1 MQLSYKIAFP
11 DNLVKVYNFLQDEY
25 NRVLSNEQHR
35 KAIMNIDTSLHRGK
49 YWTQLR
55 LAIAY
60 DTQEKWKQEKR
71 FPSPSWYFMAFAEQ
85 IRQMH
90 KAQKEQVALYN
101 ALQLFNNQDS
111 EDFRLYCNKHNIKY
125 SNVKIKNCQ
134 RCKSCPELPTNAT
147 FVLDFAFICT
157 QASHMKNN
165 IFYYSIINNDG
176 KVEWCELPII
186 FHQSSKYQPD
196 ERISKPKFLTDKDG
210 NYYGIVAFDYTPEE
224 NNGENIGAI
233 DLGQVNLYTFS
244 YVQPDG
250 TYSADYFT
258 NSKMATKLNEKV
270 GRLYKEKN
278 ELLEK
283 NQIVDD
289 LFKKASYIPDKAVK
303 KWRNREQKIQELSN
317 KITRIKGEIA
327 SQMAVEIAEL
337 CKRHNCGTLFMEKLN
352 WLETTGG
359 KWNHSEQQDRIELA
373 CTLKGIDVYK
383 VNAKNTSK
391 EHPITK
397 ELGKISDRDI
407 VWSNG
412 ERIDRDRLSTLN
424 QLQRTGTRT
433 VKTNGRKKKEQKQ
446 GVVIPRLRTKDKPT
460 PRQMK
465 RKYSRRKEN
474 LARLD
479 ELRNKKEKRTTQ
491 MVVVLPRTSE
501 QLDNFEIFATWS
513 SILKSEYIS
522 NNSCFVSK
530 FI

>member
-11 DNLVKVYNFLQDEY
+11 DNLVEVYNFLQDEY

-35 KAIMNIDTSLHRGK
+35 QAIMNIDTSLINGK
-49 YWTQLR
+49 YWAQIR
-55 LAIAY
+55 SAIGY

-90 KAQKEQVALYN
+90 KAQQEQVALYN

-111 EDFRLYCNKHNIKY
+111 EDFRKYCNKHNIKY
-125 SNVKIKNCQ
+125 NQVKIKNCQ
-134 RCKSCPELPTNAT
+134 RCKSCPELPTNAK

-157 QASHMKNN
+157 QASYMKNN
-165 IFYYSIINNDG
+165 TFYYKIINDEGDN
-176 KVEWCELPII
+176 EWCELPII
-186 FHQSSKYQPD
+186 FHQSSKYQPN
-196 ERISKPKFLTDKDG
+196 ERISKPKFTTDKDG
-210 NYYGIVAFDYTPEE
+210 NYYGVVAFNYTPKE
-224 NNGENIGAI
+224 NEGENIGAI

-244 YVQPDG
+244 YIQPDG
-250 TYSADYFT
+250 TYSEDYFV
-258 NSKMATKLNEKV
+258 NSKMTNKLQDKIKV
-270 GRLYKEKN
+270 LYKEKD
-278 ELLEK
+278 ELLNK
-283 NQIVDD
+283 NQRVDD
-289 LFKKASYIPDKAVK
+289 LFKKASYIPDNVVI
-303 KWRNREQKIQELSN
+303 KWQIREQRILELSN

-337 CKRHNCGTLFMEKLN
+337 CERHNCGTLFMEQLN
-352 WLETTGG
+352 WLESKGG

-373 CTLKGIDVYK
+373 CTLQGIDVYK

-397 ELGKISDRDI
+397 ELGKISDREV

-424 QLQRTGTRT
+424 QLQRTGYKT
-433 VKTNGRKKKEQKQ
+433 VKTKGRKKKEQKQ
-446 GVVIPRLRTKDKPT
+446 GVVITQLRKKDTPT

-479 ELRNKKEKRTTQ
+479 ELRNKQTKRATQ

-501 QLDNFEIFATWS
+501 QLDNFDIFATWS
-513 SILKSEYIS
+513 SVLKSEYIS
-522 NNSCFVSK
+522 NNSCFIGK

>member
-11 DNLVKVYNFLQDEY
+11 DNLVEVYNFLQDEY

-35 KAIMNIDTSLHRGK
+35 QAIMNIDTSLINGK
-49 YWTQLR
+49 YWAQIR
-55 LAIAY
+55 SAIGY

-90 KAQKEQVALYN
+90 KAQQEQVALYN

-111 EDFRLYCNKHNIKY
+111 EDFRKYCNKHNIKY
-125 SNVKIKNCQ
+125 NQVKIKNCQ
-134 RCKSCPELPTNAT
+134 RCKSCPELPTNAK

-157 QASHMKNN
+157 QASYMKNN
-165 IFYYSIINNDG
+165 TFYYKIINDEGDN
-176 KVEWCELPII
+176 EWCELPII
-186 FHQSSKYQPD
+186 FHQSSKYQPN
-196 ERISKPKFLTDKDG
+196 ERISKPKFTTDKDG
-210 NYYGIVAFDYTPEE
+210 NYYGVVAFNYTPKE
-224 NNGENIGAI
+224 NEGENIGAI

-244 YVQPDG
+244 YIQPDG
-250 TYSADYFT
+250 TYSEDYFV
-258 NSKMATKLNEKV
+258 NSKMTNKLQDKIKV
-270 GRLYKEKN
+270 LYKEKD
-278 ELLEK
+278 ELLNK
-283 NQIVDD
+283 NQRVDD
-289 LFKKASYIPDKAVK
+289 LFKKASYIPDNVVI
-303 KWRNREQKIQELSN
+303 KWQIREQRILELSN

-337 CKRHNCGTLFMEKLN
+337 CERHNCGTLFMEQLN
-352 WLETTGG
+352 WLESKGG

-373 CTLKGIDVYK
+373 CTLQGIDVYK

-397 ELGKISDRDI
+397 ELGKISDREV

-424 QLQRTGTRT
+424 QLQRTGYKT
-433 VKTNGRKKKEQKQ
+433 VKTKGRKKKEQKQ
-446 GVVIPRLRTKDKPT
+446 GVVITQLRKKDTPT

-479 ELRNKKEKRTTQ
+479 ELRNKQTKRATQ
-491 MVVVLPRTSE
+491 MVVVLPRSSE
-501 QLDNFEIFATWS
+501 QFDNFDIFATWS
-513 SILKSEYIS
+513 SVLKSEYIS
-522 NNSCFVSK
+522 NNSCFIGK

>member
-11 DNLVKVYNFLQDEY
+11 DNLVEVYDFLQDEY

-90 KAQKEQVALYN
+90 KAQQEQIALYN

-125 SNVKIKNCQ
+125 STVKIKNCQ
-134 RCKSCPELPTNAT
+134 RCKSTPELPTNAT

-165 IFYYSIINNDG
+165 TFYYSIINENG

-186 FHQSSKYQPD
+186 FHQSSKYKPN

-210 NYYGIVAFDYTPEE
+210 NYYSIVAFDYTPQE
-224 NNGENIGAI
+224 NNDENIGAI

-244 YVQPDG
+244 YIQPDG
-250 TYSADYFT
+250 TYSEDYFV
-258 NSKMATKLNEKV
+258 NSRMTSKLQSKV
-270 GRLYKEKN
+270 NRLYEEKSVLVN
-278 ELLEK
+278 K
-283 NQIVDD
+283 NKQVDD
-289 LFKKASYIPDKAVK
+289 LFKQATYIPYNVVQ
-303 KWRNREQKIQELSN
+303 KWETREQRIQELSS
-317 KITRIKGEIA
+317 KITRIKEEIA
-327 SQMAVEIAEL
+327 SQMAVEITEL
-337 CKRHNCGTLFMEKLN
+337 CEIQNCGTLFMEKLN
-352 WLETTGG
+352 WLESTGG
-359 KWNHSEQQDRIELA
+359 KWNHSDQQDRIELA
-373 CTLKGIDVYK
+373 CTLKGIDTYK

-397 ELGKISDRDI
+397 EIGKPSGRDI

-412 ERIDRDRLSTLN
+412 EKIDRDRLSTLN

-433 VKTNGRKKKEQKQ
+433 VKTNGRKKREQKQ

-465 RKYSRRKEN
+465 RKHSRRKET

-479 ELRNKKEKRTTQ
+479 ELRNKKLKRATQ

-501 QLDNFEIFATWS
+501 QLDNFDIFATWS
-513 SILKSEYIS
+513 CVPKSEYIS
-522 NNSCFVSK
+522 NNSCFIGK

>member
-11 DNLVKVYNFLQDEY
+11 DNLVEVYDFLQDEY

-111 EDFRLYCNKHNIKY
+111 EDFRQYCYKHNVKY
-125 SNVKIKNCQ
+125 STVKIKNCQ
-134 RCKSCPELPTNAT
+134 RCKSCPELPNKAK
-147 FVLDFAFICT
+147 FVLDFAFINT
-157 QASHMKNN
+157 QAAHIQNKT
-165 IFYYSIINNDG
+165 FYYSIINNDG
-176 KVEWCELPII
+176 KVEWCKLPII
-186 FHQSSKYQPD
+186 FHQSSKYKPN
-196 ERISKPKFLTDKDG
+196 ERISKPKFSKDKDG
-210 NYYGIVAFDYTPEE
+210 NYYGIVAFDYTPKE
-224 NNGENIGAI
+224 NDGENIGAI

-244 YVQPDG
+244 SIQPDG
-250 TYSADYFT
+250 TYSEDYFV
-258 NSKMATKLNEKV
+258 NSKMTAKLQSKV
-270 GRLYKEKN
+270 NGLYDERNSLLNKN
-278 ELLEK
+278 K
-283 NQIVDD
+283 QVDD
-289 LFKKASYIPDKAVK
+289 LFKKATYIPYNVVK
-303 KWRNREQKIQELSN
+303 KWQTREQRIQELSN
-317 KITRIKGEIA
+317 KITRIKEETA
-327 SQMAVEIAEL
+327 SQMAVEIVEL
-337 CKRHNCGTLFMEKLN
+337 CEIHNCGTLFMEKLN
-352 WLETTGG
+352 WLESTGG

-397 ELGKISDRDI
+397 ELGKPRGRDI

-412 ERIDRDRLSTLN
+412 DRMDRDRLSTLN
-424 QLQRTGTRT
+424 QLQRTGTKT
-433 VKTNGRKKKEQKQ
+433 VIHKGRKKKEQKQ

-460 PRQMK
+460 PKQVK
-465 RKYSRRKEN
+465 RKFSRRKET
-474 LARLD
+474 LARL
-479 ELRNKKEKRTTQ
+479 ESLKNKKLNRASQ

-513 SILKSEYIS
+513 CVPKHKYIS
-522 NNSCFVSK
+522 DNSCFISK
-530 FI
+530 YI

>member
-11 DNLVKVYNFLQDEY
+11 DNLVEVYNFLQDEY

-85 IRQMH
+85 IRQIH

-165 IFYYSIINNDG
+165 TFYYNIINENG

-186 FHQSSKYQPD
+186 FHQSSKYKPN
-196 ERISKPKFLTDKDG
+196 ERISKPKFSVDKDG
-210 NYYGIVAFDYTPEE
+210 NYYGVVAFDYTPKE

-233 DLGQVNLYTFS
+233 DLGKVNLYTFS
-244 YVQPDG
+244 YIQPDG
-250 TYSADYFT
+250 TYSEDYFVNSRMT
-258 NSKMATKLNEKV
+258 NKLQSKVNGLYDERNILLN
-270 GRLYKEKN
+270 KN
-278 ELLEK
+278 K
-283 NQIVDD
+283 QVDD
-289 LFKKASYIPDKAVK
+289 LFKKATYIPYNVVK
-303 KWRNREQKIQELSN
+303 KWQTREQIIQELSN
-317 KITRIKGEIA
+317 KITRIKEEIA
-327 SQMAVEIAEL
+327 SQMAVEIVEL
-337 CKRHNCGTLFMEKLN
+337 CEKHNCGTLFMEKLN
-352 WLETTGG
+352 WLEAIGG

-397 ELGKISDRDI
+397 ELGKPRGRDI
-407 VWSNG
+407 MWSNG
-412 ERIDRDRLSTLN
+412 DRMDRDRLSTLN

-433 VKTNGRKKKEQKQ
+433 VTHKVRKKKEQKQ

-465 RKYSRRKEN
+465 RKYFRRKEN

-479 ELRNKKEKRTTQ
+479 ELRNKKEKRATQ

-501 QLDNFEIFATWS
+501 QLDNFDIFATWS
-513 SILKSEYIS
+513 SVLKSECIS
-522 NNSCFVSK
+522 KNSCFIGK
-530 FI
+530 FV

>member
-11 DNLVKVYNFLQDEY
+11 DNLVEVYNFLQDEY

-35 KAIMNIDTSLHRGK
+35 KAIMNIDTSIIKGE
-49 YWTQLR
+49 YWKQLR
-55 LAIAY
+55 LAIGD
-60 DTQEKWKQEKR
+60 DTQYKWKQNKILS
-71 FPSPSWYFMAFAEQ
+71 SPSWYFCAFAEQ

-111 EDFRLYCNKHNIKY
+111 DDFRQYCNKHYIKY
-125 SNVKIKNCQ
+125 STVKIKNCQ
-134 RCKSCPELPTNAT
+134 RCKSCPELPANAK
-147 FVLDFAFICT
+147 FVLDFAFIN
-157 QASHMKNN
+157 SHACHLQNN
-165 IFYYSIINNDG
+165 TFHYSIVNDEG
-176 KVEWCELPII
+176 LIEWCELPII
-186 FHQSSKYQPD
+186 FHQSSKYNLN
-196 ERISKPKFLTDKDG
+196 ERISKPKFSIDKDG
-210 NYYGIVAFDYTPEE
+210 NYYGVIAFDYTPKE
-224 NNGENIGAI
+224 NNGENVGAI

-244 YVQPDG
+244 SVQPDG
-250 TYSADYFT
+250 TYSKDYFV
-258 NSKMATKLNEKV
+258 NSKMTTKLQSKV
-270 GRLYKEKN
+270 NGLYDERNSLLNKN
-278 ELLEK
+278 K
-283 NQIVDD
+283 KVDD
-289 LFKKASYIPDKAVK
+289 LFKKATYIPYNVVQ
-303 KWRNREQKIQELSN
+303 KWQNREQRIQELSS
-317 KITRIKGEIA
+317 KITRIKEEIA
-327 SQMAVEIAEL
+327 SQMATEIVEL
-337 CKRHNCGTLFMEKLN
+337 CEKHNCGTLFMEKLN
-352 WLETTGG
+352 WLESIGG

-383 VNAKNTSK
+383 VDAKNTSK

-397 ELGKISDRDI
+397 ELGKPRGRDI

-412 ERIDRDRLSTLN
+412 DRMDRDRLSTLN

-460 PRQMK
+460 PTQMK

-479 ELRNKKEKRTTQ
+479 ELRNKQTKRATQ

-513 SILKSEYIS
+513 CVPKSEYIS
-522 NNSCFVSK
+522 DNSCFISK

>member
-11 DNLVKVYNFLQDEY
+11 DNLIEVYDFLQDEY

-111 EDFRLYCNKHNIKY
+111 EDFRLYCHKHNIKY

-134 RCKSCPELPTNAT
+134 RCKSAPELPTNAT

-165 IFYYSIINNDG
+165 TFCYSIINENK
-176 KVEWCELPII
+176 KVEWCKLPII
-186 FHQSSKYQPD
+186 FHQSSKYQPN
-196 ERISKPKFLTDKDG
+196 ERISKPKFLTDNEG
-210 NYYGIVAFDYTPEE
+210 NYYGIIAFDDTPEE
-224 NNGENIGAI
+224 NNGKNIGAI

-244 YVQPDG
+244 YIQPDG
-250 TYSADYFT
+250 TYSEDYFT
-258 NSKMATKLNEKV
+258 NSKMTTKLNDKV

-289 LFKKASYIPDKAVK
+289 LFKKASYIPDKAVT
-303 KWRNREQKIQELSN
+303 KWHNREQRIQELSN

-327 SQMAVEIAEL
+327 SQMAVEVAEL
-337 CKRHNCGTLFMEKLN
+337 CKRHNCDTLFMEKLN
-352 WLETTGG
+352 WLESTGG

-397 ELGKISDRDI
+397 ELGKPRGRDI

-412 ERIDRDRLSTLN
+412 ERMDRDRLSTLN

-433 VKTNGRKKKEQKQ
+433 VKTKGRKKKEQKQ

-479 ELRNKKEKRTTQ
+479 ELRNKKEKRATQ

-513 SILKSEYIS
+513 CVPKSEYIS
-522 NNSCFVSK
+522 NNSCFISK

>member
-11 DNLVKVYNFLQDEY
+11 DNLVEVYNFLQDEY

-35 KAIMNIDTSLHRGK
+35 QAIMNIDTSLINGK
-49 YWTQLR
+49 YWAQIR
-55 LAIAY
+55 SAIGY
-60 DTQEKWKQEKR
+60 DTQVKWKQEKR

-90 KAQKEQVALYN
+90 KAQQEQVALYN

-111 EDFRLYCNKHNIKY
+111 EDFRKYCNKHNIKY
-125 SNVKIKNCQ
+125 NQVKIKNCQ
-134 RCKSCPELPTNAT
+134 RYKSCPELSTNAK

-157 QASHMKNN
+157 QASYMKNN
-165 IFYYSIINNDG
+165 TFYYKIINDEGDN
-176 KVEWCELPII
+176 EWCELPII
-186 FHQSSKYQPD
+186 FHQSSKYQPN
-196 ERISKPKFLTDKDG
+196 ERISKPKFTIDKDG
-210 NYYGIVAFDYTPEE
+210 NYYGVVAFNYTPKE
-224 NNGENIGAI
+224 NEGENIGAI

-244 YVQPDG
+244 YIQPDG
-250 TYSADYFT
+250 TYSEDYFV
-258 NSKMATKLNEKV
+258 NSKMTNKLQDKIKV
-270 GRLYKEKN
+270 LYKEKD
-278 ELLEK
+278 ELLNK
-283 NQIVDD
+283 NQRVDD
-289 LFKKASYIPDKAVK
+289 LFKKASYIPDNVVI
-303 KWRNREQKIQELSN
+303 KWQIREQRILELSN
-317 KITRIKGEIA
+317 KITRIKDEIA

-337 CKRHNCGTLFMEKLN
+337 CERHNCGILFMEQLN
-352 WLETTGG
+352 WLESKGG

-373 CTLKGIDVYK
+373 CTLQGIDVYK

-397 ELGKISDRDI
+397 ELGKISDREV

-424 QLQRTGTRT
+424 QLQRTGYKT
-433 VKTNGRKKKEQKQ
+433 VKTKGRKKKEQKQ
-446 GVVIPRLRTKDKPT
+446 GVVITQLRKKDTPT

-479 ELRNKKEKRTTQ
+479 ELRNKQTKRATQ
-491 MVVVLPRTSE
+491 MVVVLPRSSE
-501 QLDNFEIFATWS
+501 QFDNFDIFATWS
-513 SILKSEYIS
+513 SVLKSEYIS
-522 NNSCFVSK
+522 NNSCFIGK

>member
-11 DNLVKVYNFLQDEY
+11 DNLVEVYDFLQDEY

-134 RCKSCPELPTNAT
+134 RCKSAPELPTNAK

-165 IFYYSIINNDG
+165 TFCYSIINENK
-176 KVEWCELPII
+176 KVEWCKLPII
-186 FHQSSKYQPD
+186 FHQSSKYQPN
-196 ERISKPKFLTDKDG
+196 ERISKPKFLTDNEG
-210 NYYGIVAFDYTPEE
+210 NYYGIIAFDDTPEE
-224 NNGENIGAI
+224 NNGKNIGAI

-244 YVQPDG
+244 YIQPDG
-250 TYSADYFT
+250 TYSEDYFT
-258 NSKMATKLNEKV
+258 NSKMTTKLNDKV

-289 LFKKASYIPDKAVK
+289 LFKKASYIPDKAVT
-303 KWRNREQKIQELSN
+303 KWNNREQRIQELSN

-327 SQMAVEIAEL
+327 SQMAVEVAEL
-337 CKRHNCGTLFMEKLN
+337 CKRHNCDTLFMEKLN
-352 WLETTGG
+352 WLESTGG

-397 ELGKISDRDI
+397 ELGKPRGRDI

-412 ERIDRDRLSTLN
+412 ERMDRDRLSTLN

-433 VKTNGRKKKEQKQ
+433 VKTKGRKKSEQKQ

-479 ELRNKKEKRTTQ
+479 ELRNKKEKRASQ

-513 SILKSEYIS
+513 SVLKSEYIS
-522 NNSCFVSK
+522 NNSCFISK

>member
-11 DNLVKVYNFLQDEY
+11 DNLVEVYDFLQDEY

-85 IRQMH
+85 IRQIH

-111 EDFRLYCNKHNIKY
+111 EDFRLYCNRHNIKY
-125 SNVKIKNCQ
+125 STVKIKNCQ

-157 QASHMKNN
+157 QDSHMKNN
-165 IFYYSIINNDG
+165 TFYYSIINDKGNN
-176 KVEWCELPII
+176 EWCELPII
-186 FHQSSKYQPD
+186 FHQSSKYKPN

-210 NYYGIVAFDYTPEE
+210 NYYGIVSFDYTPKE

-250 TYSADYFT
+250 TYSEDYFV
-258 NSKMATKLNEKV
+258 NSKMTTKLQNKINGLYNEKLV
-270 GRLYKEKN
+270 LVNKN
-278 ELLEK
+278 KL
-283 NQIVDD
+283 VDD
-289 LFKKASYIPDKAVK
+289 LFKKANYIPNNVVI
-303 KWRNREQKIQELSN
+303 KWKTREQRIQELSS
-317 KITRIKGEIA
+317 KITRIKEEIA
-327 SQMAVEIAEL
+327 SQMAVEITEL
-337 CKRHNCGTLFMEKLN
+337 CERHNCGTLFMEKLN
-352 WLETTGG
+352 WLESTGG

-373 CTLKGIDVYK
+373 CTLKGIDTYK
-383 VNAKNTSK
+383 VNAKKTSK

-397 ELGKISDRDI
+397 ELGKPRGRDI

-412 ERIDRDRLSTLN
+412 ERMDRDRLSTLN

-433 VKTNGRKKKEQKQ
+433 VKTNGRKKREQKQ
-446 GVVIPRLRTKDKPT
+446 GVIISRLRTKDKPT
-460 PRQMK
+460 PKQMK
-465 RKYSRRKEN
+465 RKHSRRKET

-479 ELRNKKEKRTTQ
+479 ELRNKQTKRATQ

-501 QLDNFEIFATWS
+501 QLDNFDIFATWS
-513 SILKSEYIS
+513 SVLKSEYIS
-522 NNSCFVSK
+522 NNSCFIGK

>member
-11 DNLVKVYNFLQDEY
+11 DNLVEVYNFLQDEY

-35 KAIMNIDTSLHRGK
+35 QAIMNIDTSLINGK
-49 YWTQLR
+49 YWAQIR
-55 LAIAY
+55 SAIGY
-60 DTQEKWKQEKR
+60 DTQVKWKQEKR

-90 KAQKEQVALYN
+90 KAQQEQVALYN

-111 EDFRLYCNKHNIKY
+111 EDFRKYCNKHNIKY
-125 SNVKIKNCQ
+125 NQVKIKNCQ
-134 RCKSCPELPTNAT
+134 RCKSCPELPTNAK

-157 QASHMKNN
+157 QASYMKNN
-165 IFYYSIINNDG
+165 TFYYKIINDEGDN
-176 KVEWCELPII
+176 EWCELPII
-186 FHQSSKYQPD
+186 FHQSSKYQPN
-196 ERISKPKFLTDKDG
+196 ERISKPKFTIDKDG
-210 NYYGIVAFDYTPEE
+210 NYYGVVAFNYTPKE
-224 NNGENIGAI
+224 NEGENIGAI

-244 YVQPDG
+244 YIQPDG
-250 TYSADYFT
+250 TYSEDYFV
-258 NSKMATKLNEKV
+258 NSKMTNKLQDKIKV
-270 GRLYKEKN
+270 LYKEKD
-278 ELLEK
+278 ELLNK
-283 NQIVDD
+283 NQRVDD
-289 LFKKASYIPDKAVK
+289 LFKKASYIPDNVVI
-303 KWRNREQKIQELSN
+303 KWQIREQRILELSN
-317 KITRIKGEIA
+317 KITRIKDEIA

-337 CKRHNCGTLFMEKLN
+337 CERHNCGILFMEQLN
-352 WLETTGG
+352 WLESKGG

-373 CTLKGIDVYK
+373 CTLQGIDVYK

-397 ELGKISDRDI
+397 ELGKISDREV

-424 QLQRTGTRT
+424 QLQRTGYKT
-433 VKTNGRKKKEQKQ
+433 VKTKGRKKKEQKQ
-446 GVVIPRLRTKDKPT
+446 GVVITQLRKKDTPT

-479 ELRNKKEKRTTQ
+479 ELRNKQTKRATQ
-491 MVVVLPRTSE
+491 MVVVLPRSSE
-501 QLDNFEIFATWS
+501 QFDNFDIFATWS
-513 SILKSEYIS
+513 SVLKSEYIS
-522 NNSCFVSK
+522 NNSCFIGK